1 MEPTYTK
8 TQIVLGSIVAL
19 VGVAVLVFAMVSMW
33 HAMFPPSFGPE
44 CEALYNE
51 YTETVD
57 MGTREYLFQ
66 KGMDNGCFHYN

>member
-33 HAMFPPSFGPE
+33 NAMFPPSFGPD

-51 YTETVD
+51 YEATVD
-57 MGTREYLFQ
+57 MPTREAIFQ
-66 KGMDNGCFHYN
+66 HGLDTGCFHYN

>member
-33 HAMFPPSFGPE
+33 NAMFQIGR
-44 CEALYNE
+44 AH
-51 YTETVD
+51 V
-57 MGTREYLFQ
+57 
-66 KGMDNGCFHYN
+66 